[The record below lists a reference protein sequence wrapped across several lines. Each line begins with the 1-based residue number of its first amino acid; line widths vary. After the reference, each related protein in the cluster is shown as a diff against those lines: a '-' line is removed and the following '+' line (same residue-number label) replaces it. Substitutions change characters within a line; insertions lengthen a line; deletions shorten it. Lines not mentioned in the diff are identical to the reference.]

1 MLIHDQNV
9 AFVDIELEEKL
20 KEIRKFLKKPSLQFV
35 SIATEDYLVEV
46 VRRRYCSSADK
57 RADS

>member
-1 MLIHDQNV
+1 MSTRCTMLICDQNV

-46 VRRRYCSSADK
+46 VRRRY
-57 RADS
+57 